1 MLNNLASARLLEN
14 MLVTNNIDEIRQAR
28 WADPTASWGLV
39 PTMGALHA
47 GHLSLAERA
56 VSEND
61 KACATIFVNPTQF
74 APTDDLDKY
83 PRTLQ
88 HDLDTFESA
97 GIDLV
102 FTPTPDIMYPAGFG
116 TRVLVDGI
124 TDKLE
129 GEYRPG
135 HFDGV
140 TQVVTK
146 LFNIVQPTRAYFG
159 QKDAQQTVVLKK
171 MVRDLNFNLDL
182 IVCPTVREA
191 DGLAMSSRNRYL
203 TMTQRANAPVLH
215 AALQRAAD
223 MIVEEGVRNAEK
235 VRQAIRKMI
244 NQTPEAKLI
253 YASVASGVT
262 LDELE
267 KIHGEILISLA
278 VRLGETRLIDN
289 LMLKDVE

>member
-1 MLNNLASARLLEN
+1 

-28 WADPTASWGLV
+28 WTDPTASWGLV

-102 FTPTPDIMYPAGFG
+102 FTPTPDIMYPEGFG
-116 TRVLVDGI
+116 TRVLVDGV

-203 TMTQRANAPVLH
+203 TMAQRANAPVLH

-235 VRQAIRKMI
+235 VRQMIRKMI

-278 VRLGETRLIDN
+278 VRLGDTRLIDN
-289 LMLKDVE
+289 LMLKDAE